1 MCILNDEYDDENCG
15 IKNGHEDMRLFHYS
29 IRNAMS
35 RATKGRLGLI
45 DSAAFP
51 DKYKCHTYNQFRLV
65 NVDDK
70 W

>member
-1 MCILNDEYDDENCG
+1 
-15 IKNGHEDMRLFHYS
+15 
-29 IRNAMS
+29 MS
-35 RATKGRLGLI
+35 RATKGRLGLR

-51 DKYKCHTYNQFRLV
+51 DAYKCQTYNQFRLV